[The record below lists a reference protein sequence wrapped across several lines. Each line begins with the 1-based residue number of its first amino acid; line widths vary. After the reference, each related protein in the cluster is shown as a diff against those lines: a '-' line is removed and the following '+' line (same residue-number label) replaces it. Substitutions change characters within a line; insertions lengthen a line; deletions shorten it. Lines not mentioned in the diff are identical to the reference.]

1 MERQTRRM
9 QPEVS
14 SNALAALAQVVG
26 AEHVH
31 VSPPARAPYA
41 ANVSGLHRSFPAVVR
56 PGSTAEVQGVV
67 AVANQH
73 GVTLYPFSRG
83 RNWGL
88 GSRLPARDGSV
99 LVDLSRMN
107 RIREVNADLG
117 YAVVEPGVT
126 QRQLH
131 AFLVERH
138 LPLALNVIGSALDSS
153 LLGNALERG
162 IGYFA
167 TRAGSLSG
175 LEVVLGNGT
184 LLKTGFAHYATA
196 QTAHVYKH
204 GIGPGLD
211 GLFYQS
217 NFGIVCSAG
226 IELVRR
232 HGLHRSAILRIQHA
246 SQLPDLVDAV
256 ADLRRREVLRM
267 VVHIGD
273 RSRTFCT
280 LAPLV
285 YEQMGSDR
293 TREGAERLLER
304 EGFGP
309 WSAVA
314 GWSGTRAEVRAV
326 EKEVVRVMRGK
337 AEVMFLDD
345 QRLARAG
352 RLLHALR
359 FLPGAR
365 RKGMILKAMA
375 PVYGLSRGIPTD
387 AALKSVY
394 WASGLMAPEGVDP
407 LDPDQSECGQLYFLP
422 MLPLSG
428 AVATEAVSM
437 VQREVESHRLVA
449 PMTLN
454 MLDDRCLEIVLS
466 LAFRR
471 DRSEEMERAHHCLAR
486 LEDQFMAR
494 GWPPY
499 RVGLQSLGRMVRAGD
514 PFWET
519 ARTIK
524 RALDPNG
531 VIAPGRYSLD

>member
-1 MERQTRRM
+1 MQTDCS
-9 QPEVS
+9 PEV
-14 SNALAALAQVVG
+14 LAALAQVVG
-26 AEHVH
+26 ADHVW
-31 VSPPARAPYA
+31 SSASSRAPFA
-41 ANVSGLHRSFPAVVR
+41 ENVSALRREIPAVVR
-56 PGSTAEVQGVV
+56 PACTRDVQGLVD
-67 AVANQH
+67 VANRFKL
-73 GVTLYPFSRG
+73 TLYPFSRG

-88 GSRLPARDGSV
+88 GSRLPAQDGSI
-99 LVDLSRMN
+99 LVDLSRMD
-107 RIREVNADLG
+107 RIREVNSDLG

-126 QRQLH
+126 QRQLYH
-131 AFLVERH
+131 YLREH
-138 LPLALNVIGSALDSS
+138 NLPLALNVIGSALDSS

-162 IGYFA
+162 IGYFS

-184 LLKTGFAHYATA
+184 LLHTGFRHYASA

-217 NFGIVCSAG
+217 NFGIVCAAG

-232 HGLHRSAILRIQHA
+232 HGLHRSGILRIRDEA
-246 SQLPDLVDAV
+246 QLPALVDAL
-256 ADLRRREVLRM
+256 ADLRRREVIRM
-267 VVHIGD
+267 VVHIGN
-273 RSRTFCT
+273 RARTFCT

-285 YEQMGSDR
+285 YEQMGAGRSR
-293 TREGAERLLER
+293 AGAEALLQQ

-314 GWSGTRAEVRAV
+314 GWSGTPGEVRAV
-326 EKEVVRVMRGK
+326 EKEVARVMRGK
-337 AEVMFLDD
+337 AQITWLDD
-345 QRLARAG
+345 DRLARAG
-352 RLLHALR
+352 RLLTTLS

-365 RKGMILKAMA
+365 RKSMILRAMA
-375 PVYGLSRGIPTD
+375 PIYGLSHGIPTD

-394 WASGLMAPEGVDP
+394 WASGELPPENVDP
-407 LDPDQSECGQLYFLP
+407 LDPDQGICGQLYFLP
-422 MLPLSG
+422 LMPLSG
-428 AVATEAVSM
+428 AAAAEAVAL
-437 VQREVESHRLVA
+437 VNREVAAHALVA

-471 DRSEEMERAHHCLAR
+471 DRPDEVEKAHACLAR

-499 RVGLQSLGRMVRAGD
+499 RVGLQSMSRMVQSGD

-519 ARTIK
+519 ARAIK
-524 RALDPNG
+524 KTLDPNG
-531 VIAPGRYSLD
+531 VIAPGRYSLE

>member
-1 MERQTRRM
+1 M
-9 QPEVS
+9 QLDLSPA
-14 SNALAALAQVVG
+14 ALAALTQAVG
-26 AEHVH
+26 PAHLLT
-31 VSPPARAPYA
+31 SASARAPYA
-41 ANVSGLHRSFPAVVR
+41 ANVSGLRRDFPAVVL
-56 PGSTAEVQGVV
+56 PGSTTDVQRVV
-67 AVANQH
+67 LAANQH
-73 GVTLYPFSRG
+73 GLSLFPFSRG

-88 GSRLPARDGSV
+88 GSRLPAREGSV
-99 LVDLSRMN
+99 LVDLSRMQQ
-107 RIREVNADLG
+107 IREVNAELG

-131 AFLVERH
+131 AYLVEH
-138 LPLALNVIGSALDSS
+138 KLPLALNVIGSALDSS

-184 LLKTGFAHYATA
+184 LLKTGFAHYEQA

-226 IELVRR
+226 IELIRR
-232 HGLHRSAILRIQHA
+232 HGLHRSAVLRIQEE
-246 SQLPDLVDAV
+246 SQLAGLVDAL

-267 VVHIGD
+267 VVHIGN
-273 RSRTFCT
+273 RARTYCT

-285 YEQMGSDR
+285 YEQLGSDR
-293 TREGAERLLER
+293 SRERAERLLEQ

-314 GWSGTRAEVRAV
+314 GWSGTPAEVRAV
-326 EKEVVRVMRGK
+326 EKELARVMRGK
-337 AEVMFLDD
+337 AQLTFLDD
-345 QRLARAG
+345 QKLARAE
-352 RLLHALR
+352 RLLQGLS

-375 PVYGLSRGIPTD
+375 PIYGLSHGIPTD

-394 WASGLMAPEGVDP
+394 WASGLLPPEGVDP
-407 LDPDQSECGQLYFLP
+407 LDPDQGESGQLYFLP
-422 MLPLSG
+422 MMPLSG
-428 AVATEAVSM
+428 AVAAEAVAL
-437 VQREVESHRLVA
+437 VQREVEAHRLVA

-454 MLDDRCLEIVLS
+454 LLDDRCLEIVLS

-471 DRSEEMERAHHCLAR
+471 DRPEEQERAHQCLAH

-499 RVGLQSLGRMVRAGD
+499 RVGLQSLGRMVKPGD

-519 ARTIK
+519 ARAIK
-524 RALDPNG
+524 RVLDPIG

>member
-1 MERQTRRM
+1 M
-9 QPEVS
+9 QAELSSEV
-14 SNALAALAQVVG
+14 LAAFAAVVG
-26 AEHVH
+26 ESHVL
-31 VSPPARAPYA
+31 VGAACVPYA
-41 ANVSGLHRSFPAVVR
+41 ANISGWQRTFPGVVC
-56 PGSTAEVQGVV
+56 PATTAEVQQVV
-67 AVANQH
+67 MVANRYRLP
-73 GVTLYPFSRG
+73 LYPFSRG

-88 GSRLPARDGSV
+88 GSRLPARDGCV

-107 RIREVNADLG
+107 RIREVNAAGG

-126 QRQLH
+126 QRHLEVY
-131 AFLVERH
+131 LRERG
-138 LPLALNVIGSALDSS
+138 LPLHLNVIGSSADSS

-184 LLKTGFAHYATA
+184 LLKTGFAHYPNA
-196 QTAHVYKH
+196 QTAHTYKH

-217 NFGIVCSAG
+217 NFGIVCAAG

-232 HGLHRSAILRIQHA
+232 HGLHQSAILRIREEA
-246 SQLPDLVDAV
+246 QLPALVDAV
-256 ADLRRREVLRM
+256 ADLRRREVIRM
-267 VVHIGD
+267 VVHIGN
-273 RSRTFCT
+273 RARTFCT

-285 YEQMGSDR
+285 YEQMGAER
-293 TREGAERLLER
+293 TREGAEHLLER
-304 EGFGP
+304 AGFGP

-314 GWSGTRAEVRAV
+314 GWSGTVAEVRAV
-326 EKEVVRVMRGK
+326 RQEVARVMRGK

-345 QRLARAG
+345 RKLARAG
-352 RLLHALR
+352 RLLQALA

-365 RKGMILKAMA
+365 RQAMILRAMA
-375 PVYGLSRGIPTD
+375 PIYGLSHGIPTD

-394 WASGLMAPEGVDP
+394 WAAGELPPEDQDP
-407 LDPDQSECGQLYFLP
+407 LDPDQSQSGQLYFLP

-428 AVATEAVSM
+428 AVGAEAV
-437 VQREVESHRLVA
+437 QIIHEETRAYRLFA

-454 MLDDRCLEIVLS
+454 VLDDRCLEIVLS

-471 DRSEEMERAHHCLAR
+471 DRPDETERAQTCLAR
-486 LEDQFMAR
+486 LEERFLQR

-499 RVGLQSLGRMVRAGD
+499 RVGLASLGRMVSSED
-514 PFWET
+514 PFWQT
-519 ARTIK
+519 ARAIK
-524 RALDPNG
+524 QVLDPHG
-531 VIAPGRYSLD
+531 IIAPGRYSLD

>member
-1 MERQTRRM
+1 M
-9 QPEVS
+9 QPELS
-14 SNALAALAQVVG
+14 SAALAALAQVVG
-26 AEHVH
+26 SANVH
-31 VSPPARAPYA
+31 TTPPARAPYA
-41 ANVSGLHRSFPAVVR
+41 ANVSGLQRSFPAVVL

-73 GVTLYPFSRG
+73 GLTLYPFSRG

-88 GSRLPARDGSV
+88 GSRLPARDGSL
-99 LVDLSRMN
+99 LVDLSRMQ
-107 RIREVNADLG
+107 RIREVNAELG

-131 AFLVERH
+131 AYLVEH
-138 LPLALNVIGSALDSS
+138 GLPLALNVIGSALDSS

-184 LLKTGFAHYATA
+184 LLKTGFAHYPQA
-196 QTAHVYKH
+196 QTSHVYKH

-226 IELVRR
+226 IELIRR
-232 HGLHRSAILRIQHA
+232 HGRHRSAVLRIQHE
-246 SQLPDLVDAV
+246 SQLPGLVEAV

-267 VVHIGD
+267 VVHIGN
-273 RSRTFCT
+273 RARTYCT

-285 YEQMGSDR
+285 YEQMGSGR
-293 TREGAERLLER
+293 TREGAERLLEQ

-314 GWSGTRAEVRAV
+314 GWSGTPAEVRAV

-337 AEVMFLDD
+337 ADITFLDD
-345 QRLARAG
+345 QRLARAE
-352 RLLHALR
+352 RLLNGLR
-359 FLPGAR
+359 FLPGAW

-375 PVYGLSRGIPTD
+375 PIYGLSHGIPTD

-394 WASGLMAPEGVDP
+394 WASGLLPPEGVDP
-407 LDPDQSECGQLYFLP
+407 LDPDQGESGQLYFLP

-428 AVATEAVSM
+428 AVAAEAVAM

-471 DRSEEMERAHHCLAR
+471 DRPDEQERAHQCLAR
-486 LEDQFMAR
+486 LEDQFMKR

-499 RVGLQSLGRMVRAGD
+499 RVGLQSLNRMVQAGD

-519 ARTIK
+519 ARSIK

-531 VIAPGRYSLD
+531 VIAPGRYSLE